1 MSGKNHIL
9 LVNRDENFLESLCSE
24 IQKSGYTVH
33 KATDMRGALT
43 AVSSHPVG
51 LIVCDNALQD
61 VTGYEFL
68 HYLKSDPLRESISF
82 IFFVPLNDQGSAFKA
97 FQMGAVDFLVYPMEV
112 DVFIKRIKEV
122 ILTSSSDELDAASH
136 VPGKTP
142 VPPTVKGAQPFLE
155 RRGNKRTRPLPH
167 LPVEISR
174 DGVVWLPGRVVNFN
188 RGGIFVE
195 TALLGK
201 QGLALNLRFS
211 LPTGIAIVKGEIRHI
226 ALNDPQQ
233 EAAIGIKIEETEQWE
248 RIFLYMQ
255 SLMRSDTTDDNAT
268 QKSRSGVDPTKT
280 VILGVGNPE
289 EKFHSEKPAM
299 AGLQEPGN
307 ESYDLRFYH
316 SLIGKQLDA
325 YKVVSFIG
333 NGTMGGVFKGWDTSL
348 ERTVALKVISYKLAS
363 MEKFRDMFVGEAR
376 IISKL
381 EHPNIAHIY
390 YIGITNDILY
400 YAMEFILGDTLKD
413 LIKNRVN
420 LNTVR
425 GLDYL
430 ITICQALDFVSKEKI
445 IHRDIKPA
453 NIMIN
458 HKGVLKIVDFGVAKI
473 MDADAGGSKQEGI
486 VGSPFYISPD
496 CIEGRPLDHRCDIYS
511 LGASFYHAFT
521 GCLPFEG
528 NTTQEVLLKHLSA
541 QCLPLTD
548 KNPKV
553 PKLLDRII
561 LKMMARNP
569 DNRYQGYGE
578 IINDLR
584 SLRSKA
590 LKFQDLKNAT
600 LILKARRPTDR
611 PPPAKSAGQG
621 WRDLKLS
628 KPGSFE

>member
-24 IQKSGYTVH
+24 IRESGYTVH
-33 KATDMRGALT
+33 KAMDMRGALT
-43 AVSSHPVG
+43 AISSQPVG

-68 HYLKSDPLRESISF
+68 HYLKSDPLRESIPF
-82 IFFVPLNDQGSAFKA
+82 IFFVPLHDQGRAFKA

-112 DVFIKRIKEV
+112 DVFIKRIGEV
-122 ILTSSSDELDAASH
+122 ILTSSSEEPDPALSPA
-136 VPGKTP
+136 PGETP
-142 VPPTVKGAQPFLE
+142 VHPPVKGAQPFLD
-155 RRGNKRTRPLPH
+155 RREEKRTRPLPH

-174 DGVVWLPGRVVNFN
+174 DGVVWMPGRVVNFN
-188 RGGIFVE
+188 RGGILVE

-201 QGLALNLRFS
+201 QGLAVNLRFS
-211 LPTGIAIVKGEIRHI
+211 LPTGIATVKGEIRHI
-226 ALNDPQQ
+226 ALNDLQQ
-233 EAAIGIKIEETEQWE
+233 EAGIGIKIEETEEWE

-255 SLMRSDTTDDNAT
+255 SLMRNETTDDNDAIKN
-268 QKSRSGVDPTKT
+268 QSGVDPTKT
-280 VILGVGNPE
+280 VLLGAGNPE
-289 EKFHSEKPAM
+289 EKVPSEKPAV

-307 ESYDLRFYH
+307 ESYDVRFYH

-325 YKVVSFIG
+325 YKVVSFLG

-363 MEKFRDMFVGEAR
+363 MEKFRDMFIGEAR

-390 YIGITNDILY
+390 YIGMTNDILY
-400 YAMEFILGDTLKD
+400 YAMEFILGNTLKD
-413 LIKNRVN
+413 LINTHVN

-430 ITICQALDFVSKEKI
+430 ITICQALDFVSKKNI

-473 MDADAGGSKQEGI
+473 MDADAGSSKQEGI

-528 NTTQEVLLKHLSA
+528 NTAAEVLLKHLNA
-541 QCLPLTD
+541 ECLPLAD

-569 DNRYQGYGE
+569 DNRYQSYGE
-578 IINDLR
+578 IIDELR
-584 SLRSKA
+584 SLRARA

-600 LILKARRPTDR
+600 LMLKTRRANDR
-611 PPPAKSAGQG
+611 PPSAKPAA
-621 WRDLKLS
+621 
-628 KPGSFE
+628 